1 MMRRRL
7 LIISKDP
14 EFDQRGDV
22 VLGQCEPFTS
32 GWSLILIDKEG
43 NRETLL
49 VGTYTD
55 LRKIQES
62 CSEME
67 EPKHVRKRVSDMRA
81 LLLSSVTE
89 TLAVHLRREPIV
101 DPGETREME
110 SVHVPKQTPGGL
122 LALSPNGS
130 IVVAT
135 VAQPDRADDSN
146 YLKGELQTLLDCHS
160 KAVLVDMSTVT
171 SMSAGSVQE
180 LAGIRDRLREKGS
193 NFALCSVPQ
202 AMKDKI
208 QSMKPRDIMTVYEN
222 QAVALQALK
231 S

>member
-1 MMRRRL
+1 MRRRL

-32 GWSLILIDKEG
+32 GWSLIMINKDG
-43 NRETLL
+43 TRETLL

-62 CSEME
+62 CSHID
-67 EPKHVRKRVSDMRA
+67 EPTSVRKRVSDMRA

-89 TLAVHLRREPIV
+89 TLAVHLRREPAV

-122 LALSPNGS
+122 LSLSPSGN
-130 IVVAT
+130 IVVAI
-135 VAQPDRADDSN
+135 VAQPERADDSG

-160 KAVLVDMSTVT
+160 KAVLVDMSKVSTL
-171 SMSAGSVQE
+171 SAGAMQE
-180 LAGIRDRLREKGS
+180 LAGIRDRLRERGS
-193 NFALCSVPQ
+193 NFALCNVPH
-202 AMKDKI
+202 AMMQKI
-208 QSMKPRDIMTVYEN
+208 QTMKPREALPVYEN
-222 QAVALQALK
+222 QDIALAALK
-231 S
+231 A